1 MSSTD
6 DATSIGSSPPVVSA
20 QPLESGTDALSE
32 QLVSPNQPLTVESA
46 SSVSSQSSNQENDT
60 KKATSTRPNKYD
72 GPSSTWRGWTATER
86 QLAASLD
93 QIQANDLSVHLYN
106 FFHVKQDANNQE
118 SAKAWASAEGWT
130 AWPMEPTRVPRVT
143 DNIQWEAK
151 MSTEIGPGAM
161 GPRELLQDI
170 LAARVLKKAKERF
183 LSRHWEDPS
192 TEKSASPRDRRFSR
206 QSRVAMLAGD
216 ASISSNTTPV
226 IMADDEFAKGVL
238 QPSLNQMM
246 NKLDALLA
254 SLHQARN
261 SYATYNKALTK
272 MTTDK
277 KSNKRK
283 RGRNSS
289 RPGDTEITTA
299 PSNQSRETSPEHP
312 GADGAY
318 SNIQRRH
325 RLHRPKGTSSQN
337 KADLGLRDWSDVVGV
352 ASMCGWDS
360 AVVARAAARCSDL
373 FEERISFRTL
383 YEGSAQDQE
392 IRYEPEIFAAENF
405 QTAKSDD
412 EQISDEV
419 FDTSGA
425 TAELKGDMVGG
436 VHVDGF
442 LQPIKR
448 KKSWS
453 RSSRAQSQR

>member
-1 MSSTD
+1 
-6 DATSIGSSPPVVSA
+6 
-20 QPLESGTDALSE
+20 
-32 QLVSPNQPLTVESA
+32 
-46 SSVSSQSSNQENDT
+46 
-60 KKATSTRPNKYD
+60 
-72 GPSSTWRGWTATER
+72 
-86 QLAASLD
+86 
-93 QIQANDLSVHLYN
+93 
-106 FFHVKQDANNQE
+106 
-118 SAKAWASAEGWT
+118 
-130 AWPMEPTRVPRVT
+130 MEPTLVPRAT
-143 DNIQWEAK
+143 DNSQWEAK
-151 MSTEIGPGAM
+151 MSTETAQGVV

-170 LAARVLKKAKERF
+170 LAAQVLKKAKERF
-183 LSRHWEDPS
+183 LSRHWEETS
-192 TEKSASPRDRRFSR
+192 TDTSASSRDGRFSR

-216 ASISSNTTPV
+216 ASVSSNATPAV
-226 IMADDEFAKGVL
+226 MADDEMAKGIL
-238 QPSLNQMM
+238 QPSLIQMM

-254 SLHQARN
+254 GLHQARN

-272 MTTDK
+272 MTTDE

-283 RGRNSS
+283 RGRSSS
-289 RPGDTEITTA
+289 RPDDTEITTA

-312 GADGAY
+312 GTDGTY

-325 RLHRPKGTSSQN
+325 RLHRRKGTSSQN
-337 KADLGLRDWSDVVGV
+337 KAGLGLRDWSDVVGV

-383 YEGSAQDQE
+383 HEGSAQDQE
-392 IRYEPEIFAAENF
+392 IRYEPEILTAEDFRPAN
-405 QTAKSDD
+405 SDD
-412 EQISDEV
+412 EPTTDEV

-425 TAELKGDMVGG
+425 TAESKDDMVGG